1 MKKLSLLWKNFL
13 KKGFAILT
21 ILMMLGQIGQ
31 GAVTAYANQ
40 LAVGDNGAL
49 DVTLLYGENKT
60 IQVACPILQGI
71 PCLAISRLPLKI

>member
-1 MKKLSLLWKNFL
+1 MKKMSSLWKIFL

-31 GAVTAYANQ
+31 GAMTAFANE

-49 DVTLLYGENKT
+49 DVTLLYGDKQDHPDGMSI
-60 IQVACPILQGI
+60 IQVTL
-71 PCLAISRLPLKI
+71 CLVTSRSPLRI